1 MSRDLI
7 LVALS
12 LATWGIGEGMFFYF
26 QPLYLEQLGASPV
39 GIGAILSAVGVG
51 MTIAHIPAGRLADR
65 IGRRPMMWASWIMGM
80 VAGWVMA
87 LARTL
92 PTFVAGMLLYSVTAF
107 VMAPLNSYLTAA
119 RGKWSVGRVLTL
131 ISAAYSTGA
140 VLGPA
145 LGGLLG
151 DRLGLR
157 PVYFVS
163 ATVFALST
171 LIILF
176 IRPQPVE
183 SSDGRAALRDLF
195 TPRLWAYLGTVFL
208 VMTVLY
214 LPQPLAP
221 NYLQHERGLSL
232 GVIGQMGS
240 LTGLGVVLLN
250 LTLGHLP
257 AHVGFLLGQA
267 AIGAFAWLIWR
278 GEGLWAVRL
287 GYLLLGGYRTVRSL
301 AAAQVRELV
310 DAAHM
315 GLAYGLVET
324 VGGAGAILAP
334 LIAGSLYAHDPTW
347 MFRLTLLAVAVAMP
361 VSLLT
366 APRPAAS
373 PLPEAQSSTD

>member
-1 MSRDLI
+1 MSRDL
-7 LVALS
+7 LLLALS
-12 LATWGIGEGMFFYF
+12 LATWGLGEGMFFYF

-80 VAGWVMA
+80 TAAWIMA
-87 LARTL
+87 LARSL
-92 PTFVAGMLLYSVTAF
+92 PAFVVGMLLYSITAF
-107 VMAPLNSYLTAA
+107 VMAPMNSYITAA
-119 RGKWSVGRVLTL
+119 RGKLSVGRAITL
-131 ISAAYSTGA
+131 ITAAYSLGA
-140 VLGPA
+140 VLGPT

-157 PVYFVS
+157 PIYFVS
-163 ATVFALST
+163 ASLFVVST
-171 LIILF
+171 AIILF

-183 SSDGRAALRDLF
+183 RSNGKGALRDLF
-195 TPRLWAYLGTVFL
+195 TPRLWAYLATVFL

-221 NYLQHERGLSL
+221 NYLQNERGLS
-232 GVIGQMGS
+232 VAEIGQMGS
-240 LTGLGVVLLN
+240 LTGLGVVVLN

-257 AHVGFLLGQA
+257 AHVGFLLGQG

-287 GYLLLGGYRTVRSL
+287 GYFLLGGYRTARSL
-301 AAAQVRELV
+301 AAAQMRDLV

-315 GLAYGLVET
+315 GLAYGLIET
-324 VGGAGAILAP
+324 VGGAGTILAP
-334 LIAGSLYAHDPTW
+334 LIAGWLYEVDPAW
-347 MFRLTLLAVAVAMP
+347 MFRLTLIAVALSLP

-366 APRPAAS
+366 APRPTRAV
-373 PLPEAQSSTD
+373 PETP